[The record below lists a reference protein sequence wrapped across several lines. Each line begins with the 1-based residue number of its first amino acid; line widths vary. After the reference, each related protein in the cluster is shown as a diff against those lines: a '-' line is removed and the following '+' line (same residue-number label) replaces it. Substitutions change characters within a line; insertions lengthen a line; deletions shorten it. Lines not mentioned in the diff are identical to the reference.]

1 MDYPEGLDPYTA
13 RQNLLHH
20 SFSPL
25 ISVQSSYNADVMV
38 QTVLKD
44 ESTSILLILKAY
56 GNNAKY
62 HIPNQIFRITNTQLM
77 TKSYPSFPVRFE
89 PSLPELLSVINASW
103 STMTGPGNGG
113 ARSGGKMPQLFS
125 ISSLEML
132 LKHMASCKT
141 HQYDLYVNFF
151 NKIITSNKIVPF
163 ETFNH
168 PISQVF
174 VIDFHT
180 ETIESL
186 RKSIVE
192 FRNFNFPKYFL
203 IDDLLMHVFILHD
216 PQNTSDSELLSFQNE
231 IKAQISI
238 QATCIPI
245 EGLPSGINEEESVQL
260 FKNENSTIE
269 EDLQRISLQQ
279 TSKIQTI
286 EKDFLNIPEKIDL
299 VIRTKVYEYINRFL
313 IPHMEKKIRIWDD
326 QILAPKKSIA
336 GRFFSVSKKLF
347 NNNDSPSNLNSN
359 SFSESSFNYNENYY
373 HKHSAEQ
380 KIRKLA
386 DWSLILKDFKYAYS
400 TYELIRKDYTNDKA
414 WVYVASTQEMCIVSL
429 LLTQTQQINQ
439 TTIRPDRNTLRKI
452 RHDIIEPYLDNLSY
466 TFKSRLNLRS
476 YNIKTL
482 LVIIELLLCMCST
495 FNISWWWNDL
505 IEKYLCKCINEFD
518 NHLVGNNQKLQV
530 IRALLYER
538 LGYHFGKCILLS
550 DQNKGLIDTSKL
562 ETSKEIHEDTES
574 QSNEKDG
581 GGEEEEGKEGNE
593 EEGYYVNP
601 NKLSINKNNSIVG
614 LTRFRKSSIWYL
626 LSIKE
631 WLILENYN
639 QIEYLIQN
647 IRYNYNINDFT
658 NEWYDR
664 NDLLLS
670 YVKNC
675 LKEHNLNDTQDT

>member
-20 SFSPL
+20 TFSPL
-25 ISVQSSYNADVMV
+25 ISVQSSYNADVMIQLAV
-38 QTVLKD
+38 RD

-62 HIPNQIFRITNTQLM
+62 HIPNQAFKITNTQLI

-103 STMTGPGNGG
+103 SSTADTSDG
-113 ARSGGKMPQLFS
+113 AGATAGKMTQLFS

-132 LKHMASCKT
+132 LKHMASHKT
-141 HQYDLYVNFF
+141 HQHDLYMHFF

-168 PISQVF
+168 PVSQVF

-180 ETIESL
+180 DSLENL
-186 RKSIVE
+186 RKMIVD

-203 IDDLLMHVFILHD
+203 IDDLLIHIFILHD
-216 PQNTSDSELLSFQNE
+216 PRKTSDSDLLKFLNE
-231 IKAQISI
+231 VKSQLST
-238 QATCIPI
+238 QTTCIPI
-245 EGLPSGINEEESVQL
+245 EDYQDSGSDQNPVRL

-269 EDLQRISLQQ
+269 EDLQRISFLQ
-279 TSKIQTI
+279 TSK
-286 EKDFLNIPEKIDL
+286 EKTEEEKVEELLRIPKQIDS
-299 VIRTKVYEYINRFL
+299 VIRNKVYDFINRFL

-326 QILAPKKSIA
+326 QILSPKKSIA

-347 NNNDSPSNLNSN
+347 NNDSSSSLNLNSAG
-359 SFSESSFNYNENYY
+359 ESSFNYNENYY

-439 TTIRPDRNTLRKI
+439 ATSKPDRNTLRKI

-482 LVIIELLLCMCST
+482 LVVIELLLCMCST

-505 IEKYLCKCINEFD
+505 IEKYLCKCVNEFD
-518 NHLVGNNQKLQV
+518 SHLIGNNHKLQV

-538 LGYHFGKCILLS
+538 LGYHFGKCIFLS
-550 DQNKGLIDTSKL
+550 ELNRGLIDKSDLNEYKKSPLNESEEQKSL
-562 ETSKEIHEDTES
+562 EEM
-574 QSNEKDG
+574 
-581 GGEEEEGKEGNE
+581 
-593 EEGYYVNP
+593 EGYYVNP
-601 NKLSINKNNSIVG
+601 NKLNANKNSSIMG

-639 QIEYLIQN
+639 QIEHLIQN
-647 IRYNYNINDFT
+647 IRYNYNIEEVT
-658 NEWYDR
+658 NAWYDR

-675 LKEHNLNDTQDT
+675 INDNNLKTA

>member
-38 QTVLKD
+38 QTALKD
-44 ESTSILLILKAY
+44 DSTSIVLILKAY

-62 HIPNQIFRITNTQLM
+62 HIPNQIFRITNTQLI

-103 STMTGPGNGG
+103 STSVGSGNSESRTG
-113 ARSGGKMPQLFS
+113 AKMPQLFS

-141 HQYDLYVNFF
+141 HQHDLYVNFF

-174 VIDFHT
+174 VVDFHT
-180 ETIESL
+180 DTIESL

-216 PQNTSDSELLSFQNE
+216 PQKTSDSDLLRFQNE
-231 IKAQISI
+231 IKSQLNT

-245 EGLPSGINEEESVQL
+245 DGQLGNVTEEEYVRL

-279 TSKIQTI
+279 TSKIQAI
-286 EKDFLNIPEKIDL
+286 EKDFLNIPKQIDL
-299 VIRTKVYEYINRFL
+299 VIRTKVFEYINRFL

-347 NNNDSPSNLNSN
+347 NSNDSLSNQNSI
-359 SFSESSFNYNENYY
+359 SSSESSFNYNENYY

-414 WVYVASTQEMCIVSL
+414 WVYVASTQEMCIISL

-476 YNIKTL
+476 YSIKTL

-518 NHLVGNNQKLQV
+518 SHLIGNNQSLQV

-538 LGYHFGKCILLS
+538 LGYHFGKCILLN
-550 DQNKGLIDTSKL
+550 DQNRNLIDISKL
-562 ETSKEIHEDTES
+562 ETGNEMKKGTKNEVK
-574 QSNEKDG
+574 EKDEKKKDE
-581 GGEEEEGKEGNE
+581 GEENE
-593 EEGYYVNP
+593 EEGYYVNH
-601 NKLSINKNNSIVG
+601 NKLPINKNNGIVG

-647 IRYNYNINDFT
+647 IRYNYNTNDLT

-664 NDLLLS
+664 NDLLLN
-670 YVKNC
+670 YVKHC
-675 LKEHNLNDTQDT
+675 LKEHNLNDIKDS

>member
-44 ESTSILLILKAY
+44 ENTSILLILKAY

-62 HIPNQIFRITNTQLM
+62 HVPNQIFRITNTQLI

-103 STMTGPGNGG
+103 STTTGPGNGG

-125 ISSLEML
+125 ISSLEIL

-216 PQNTSDSELLSFQNE
+216 PQKTSDSELLSFQNE
-231 IKAQISI
+231 IKAQLNI
-238 QATCIPI
+238 QTTCIPI
-245 EGLPSGINEEESVQL
+245 EGLPSGVNEEEFVKL

-286 EKDFLNIPEKIDL
+286 EKDFLNIPKKIDL

-439 TTIRPDRNTLRKI
+439 TTTRPDRNTLRKI

-518 NHLVGNNQKLQV
+518 SHLVGNNQKLQV

-538 LGYHFGKCILLS
+538 LGYHFGKCILLN
-550 DQNKGLIDTSKL
+550 DQNKGLIDMAKL
-562 ETSKEIHEDTES
+562 ETSKEIHEDTEN
-574 QSNEKDG
+574 QSNEKDNAR
-581 GGEEEEGKEGNE
+581 EKEGKESNK

-601 NKLSINKNNSIVG
+601 NKLSVNKNNSIVG

-647 IRYNYNINDFT
+647 IRYNYNLNDFT

-675 LKEHNLNDTQDT
+675 LKEHNLNDTQDP